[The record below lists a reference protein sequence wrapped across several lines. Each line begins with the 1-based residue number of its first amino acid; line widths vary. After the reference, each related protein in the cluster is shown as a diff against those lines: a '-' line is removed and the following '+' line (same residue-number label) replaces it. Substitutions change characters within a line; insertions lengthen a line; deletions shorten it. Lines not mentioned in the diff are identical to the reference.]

1 MSNWSRFYSM
11 ASVLCILIL
20 VLSVVLSPDCLAAA
34 ADAAGSGGGYLS
46 GYENTDPKPSQM
58 SWWSTLAYLVSLVAV
73 FAFVV
78 VMAYFASKF
87 LSGRFQ
93 NQNTSAGGRLLEH
106 LALGPNKS
114 VCVVEIADKLLLLG
128 VTDHQITLL
137 GEIED
142 PEEIDRLR
150 RQAVAQPVDGSAFAS
165 QLGSLEELTRRVP
178 SLFRDG
184 FNRRG

>member
-20 VLSVVLSPDCLAAA
+20 VFSVLSPDCLAAA
-34 ADAAGSGGGYLS
+34 ADTAGSGGGYLS

-87 LSGRFQ
+87 HWSFPESHNIYRRTIIGAFGSRAKQICLCGR
-93 NQNTSAGGRLLEH
+93 N
-106 LALGPNKS
+106 
-114 VCVVEIADKLLLLG
+114 C
-128 VTDHQITLL
+128 
-137 GEIED
+137 
-142 PEEIDRLR
+142 
-150 RQAVAQPVDGSAFAS
+150 
-165 QLGSLEELTRRVP
+165 
-178 SLFRDG
+178 
-184 FNRRG
+184 

>member
-1 MSNWSRFYSM
+1 M
-11 ASVLCILIL
+11 
-20 VLSVVLSPDCLAAA
+20 
-34 ADAAGSGGGYLS
+34 
-46 GYENTDPKPSQM
+46 
-58 SWWSTLAYLVSLVAV
+58 AYLISLVAV

-93 NQNTSAGGRLLEH
+93 SRSTSSGGQLLEH

-114 VCVVEIADKLLLLG
+114 VCVVEMGGKVVLLG
-128 VTDHQITLL
+128 VTEHQISLL
-137 GEIED
+137 AEIDD

-150 RQAVAQPVDGSAFAS
+150 RQAVAQPLDGSTFAS
-165 QLGSLEELTRRVP
+165 QLSSLEELTRRVP

-184 FNRRG
+184 LNRRG

>member
-1 MSNWSRFYSM
+1 MKSWSRFCSM

-20 VLSVVLSPDCLAAA
+20 VFSAVPPDCLAAA
-34 ADAAGSGGGYLS
+34 ADTAGSGGGYLA

-58 SWWSTLAYLVSLVAV
+58 SWWSTLAYLISLVAV

-78 VMAYFASKF
+78 VMAYFASRF

-93 NQNTSAGGRLLEH
+93 QQATSNGGKILEH

-114 VCVVEIADKLLLLG
+114 VCVVEIGGKVVLLG
-128 VTDHQITLL
+128 VTEHQVSLL

-142 PEEIDRLR
+142 ADEIDRLR
-150 RQAVAQPVDGSAFAS
+150 RQAVVQPVDAGAFAS
-165 QLGSLEELTRRVP
+165 QLSTLEELTRRVP
-178 SLFRDG
+178 SLFREG
-184 FNRRG
+184 LNRRG

>member
-1 MSNWSRFYSM
+1 MGNWSRFHSM

-20 VLSVVLSPDCLAAA
+20 VLSVVPSDCLAAA
-34 ADAAGSGGGYLS
+34 ADTASSGGGYLS
-46 GYENTDPKPSQM
+46 GYENADPKPSQM
-58 SWWSTLAYLVSLVAV
+58 SWWSTLAYLISLVAV

-93 NQNTSAGGRLLEH
+93 NRTASAGGRLLEH

-114 VCVVEIADKLLLLG
+114 VCVVDIADKLLLIG
-128 VTDHQITLL
+128 VTDQQITRL

-150 RQAVAQPVDGSAFAS
+150 RQAVAQPVDDSAFAS
-165 QLGSLEELTRRVP
+165 QLSSLEELTKRVP
-178 SLFRDG
+178 SLFRRD
-184 FNRRG
+184 

>member
-20 VLSVVLSPDCLAAA
+20 VFSVLSPDCLAAA
-34 ADAAGSGGGYLS
+34 ADTAGSGGDYLS
-46 GYENTDPKPSQM
+46 GYENTDPR
-58 SWWSTLAYLVSLVAV
+58 WSTLAYLVSLVAV

-93 NQNTSAGGRLLEH
+93 NRTTSTGGRLLEH

-128 VTDHQITLL
+128 VTEQQITLL

-150 RQAVAQPVDGSAFAS
+150 RQAVVQPIDNTAFAS
-165 QLGSLEELTRRVP
+165 QLSSLEELTKRVP
-178 SLFRDG
+178 SLFREG
-184 FNRRG
+184 LNRRG

>member
-1 MSNWSRFYSM
+1 MKSWSRFCSM

-20 VLSVVLSPDCLAAA
+20 VFSVLSPDCLSAA
-34 ADAAGSGGGYLS
+34 ADTAGSGGGYLS

-93 NQNTSAGGRLLEH
+93 NRTTSTGGRLLEH

-128 VTDHQITLL
+128 VTEQQITLL

-150 RQAVAQPVDGSAFAS
+150 RQAVVQPIDNTAFAS
-165 QLGSLEELTRRVP
+165 QLSSLEELTKRVP
-178 SLFRDG
+178 SLFREG
-184 FNRRG
+184 LNRRG

>member
-11 ASVLCILIL
+11 ASVLCMLIL

-34 ADAAGSGGGYLS
+34 ADTAGSGGGYLS
-46 GYENTDPKPSQM
+46 GYENADPKPSQM

-106 LALGPNKS
+106 LPLGPNKS
-114 VCVVEIADKLLLLG
+114 VCVVEIADKLLMLG
-128 VTDHQITLL
+128 VTEHQITLL

-150 RQAVAQPVDGSAFAS
+150 RQAVAQPVDNSAFSS
-165 QLGSLEELTRRVP
+165 QLSSLEELTRRVP
-178 SLFRDG
+178 SLFRGG

>member
-1 MSNWSRFYSM
+1 MKNWSRFCSM
-11 ASVLCILIL
+11 ASVLCILML
-20 VLSVVLSPDCLAAA
+20 VFSAVAMPDALAAA
-34 ADAAGSGGGYLS
+34 ADAAGSGGGYLA

-87 LSGRFQ
+87 LSGHFQ
-93 NQNTSAGGRLLEH
+93 NRTTSTGGRLLEH

-128 VTDHQITLL
+128 VTEQQITLL

-150 RQAVAQPVDGSAFAS
+150 RQAVVQPIDNTAFAR
-165 QLGSLEELTRRVP
+165 QLSSLARLTK
-178 SLFRDG
+178 
-184 FNRRG
+184 

>member
-1 MSNWSRFYSM
+1 MIDWRRFCSM
-11 ASVLCILIL
+11 ASVLCIFIL
-20 VLSVVLSPDCLAAA
+20 AFSLLSPDCLAAA
-34 ADAAGSGGGYLS
+34 ADTAGAGSGYLS
-46 GYENTDPKPSQM
+46 GYDNTDPKPSQM
-58 SWWSTLAYLVSLVAV
+58 SWWSTLAYLISLVAV

-78 VMAYFASKF
+78 VMAYFASRF

-93 NQNTSAGGRLLEH
+93 RQSSETGGRLMEH

-114 VCVVEIADKLLLLG
+114 VCVVEIGGRVLLLG

-150 RQAVAQPVDGSAFAS
+150 RQAVAQPLDNSAFAS
-165 QLGSLEELTRRVP
+165 QLSSLEELTRRVP
-178 SLFRDG
+178 SLFREG
-184 FNRRG
+184 LNRRG